1 MGRIAAFLVG
11 LASAGCSYL
20 GTAEGFDPADLDR
33 ESGWIAVK
41 QVPLLLQEAEEDC
54 GAAALAMALRH
65 WQVPISL
72 EEVVRAC
79 PPEPGRGIKA
89 GVLRDYAH
97 SKGLRA
103 FLFHGRLADFERELS
118 QGRPVIVGLVKP
130 YVNGG
135 LTHFEVVVGIHP
147 EKEMVVTL
155 DPARGWARNDYSG
168 FLAEWDPASHLTLAI
183 LRPRESP
190 STPKEHPTRRRQSD

>member
-1 MGRIAAFLVG
+1 MGRIVAVLLA

-20 GTAEGFDPADLDR
+20 GTAESFDPADLDR

-41 QVPLLLQEAEEDC
+41 AVPLVLQEAEEDC
-54 GAAALAMALRH
+54 GAAALTMALRH
-65 WQVPISL
+65 SQVPTSL

-97 SKGLRA
+97 RKGLQA
-103 FLFHGRLADFERELS
+103 FVFPGGLSDFEKELS

-130 YVNGG
+130 TVNGG
-135 LTHFEVVVGIHP
+135 ITHFEVVVAIHP
-147 EKEMVVTL
+147 GKELVVTL
-155 DPARGWARNDYSG
+155 DPARGWTRNGYPG
-168 FLAEWDPASHLTLAI
+168 FLAEWEPANRLTLAI

-190 STPKEHPTRRRQSD
+190 SASR

>member
-1 MGRIAAFLVG
+1 VGRIAAVLVA

-20 GTAEGFDPADLDR
+20 GTAESFNPVDLDR
-33 ESGWIAVK
+33 ESGWITVK
-41 QVPLLLQEAEEDC
+41 QVPLVLQEAEEDC
-54 GAAALAMALRH
+54 GAAALTMALRH
-65 WQVPISL
+65 WQVPTSL

-79 PPEPGRGIKA
+79 PPEPDRGIKA

-97 SKGLRA
+97 RKGLQA
-103 FLFHGRLADFERELS
+103 FIFQGRLTDFEKELS

-135 LTHFEVVVGIHP
+135 ITHFEVVVGIHP

-155 DPARGWARNDYSG
+155 DPARGWAKNGYSG
-168 FLAEWDPASHLTLAI
+168 FLTEWEPANRLTLAI
-183 LRPRESP
+183 LRPRASP
-190 STPKEHPTRRRQSD
+190 SASQ